1 MFVTFTSDNDTNGD
15 GFVADYVI
23 DDGLAEAVGARAM
36 AEQIAELKASEKKKD
51 NEIADL
57 EASDQKKGKEIT
69 VIEEGIASLIKAV
82 RENKALST
90 GATKAIEASQKHIA
104 AHISDTAIRIQ
115 KNTHAAAAAQTGA
128 AAAAATAESNLKR
141 VQDNEIAVKA
151 NAKASA
157 ANKLKAEAQEK
168 KRLVDA
174 EEAEKKKIAA
184 AAKAAAEAKA
194 SEEKEKSDQAA
205 KEEAEKK
212 QIAAAAKAAEEKVKK
227 DKIQWVLGDN
237 MEVYMDAK
245 GIANGIHKKPG
256 NYRGYGWSSA
266 PRAWNGKATS
276 VAEFSCTNGDCPTYR
291 GVEFSPKQEGMY
303 FRLGLSGKSRA
314 TGTHVDFAWYL
325 TSINSLEV
333 IERGFIVKY
342 VSGANSFHAGDKF
355 SVTVNSGGKVEYRHN
370 NVVKYTS
377 TRTPTF
383 PLGIDTSFFSND
395 CTAMDVKWV
404 DNK

>member
-1 MFVTFTSDNDTNGD
+1 MLLTCPARVGPPCSTRRFADSVKVFRGCEEEARTQIGEFCGNALPEPIRFEVKRDGPVKCMFVTFTSDNDTNGD

-174 EEAEKKKIAA
+174 EEAEKKKQIAV
-184 AAKAAAEAKA
+184 AAKAA
-194 SEEKEKSDQAA
+194 
-205 KEEAEKK
+205 
-212 QIAAAAKAAEEKVKK
+212 
-227 DKIQWVLGDN
+227 
-237 MEVYMDAK
+237 
-245 GIANGIHKKPG
+245 
-256 NYRGYGWSSA
+256 
-266 PRAWNGKATS
+266 
-276 VAEFSCTNGDCPTYR
+276 
-291 GVEFSPKQEGMY
+291 
-303 FRLGLSGKSRA
+303 
-314 TGTHVDFAWYL
+314 
-325 TSINSLEV
+325 
-333 IERGFIVKY
+333 
-342 VSGANSFHAGDKF
+342 
-355 SVTVNSGGKVEYRHN
+355 
-370 NVVKYTS
+370 
-377 TRTPTF
+377 
-383 PLGIDTSFFSND
+383 
-395 CTAMDVKWV
+395 
-404 DNK
+404 